1 MKRAL
6 KMQLQLQPMSKL
18 FSSSRRLRIVI
29 LRVVKVTHKSQ
40 SCCQMSTFLSTIEI
54 PHWQGFFDAE
64 QKKDYWRILMDQ
76 LSQESKDYTIFPPK
90 DKIFSA
96 FEYTRPEHCKCIIL
110 GQDPYH
116 GPNQANGLAFS
127 VEQNQKLPPSLR
139 NIFKEYQDDLQLEAP
154 ANGDLNAWAREG
166 VFLLNTALTVRNGE
180 AGSHKEWG
188 WETFVHNALNF
199 LIQTNPCI
207 GFICF
212 GNPAHRLV
220 KNLLQEHT
228 AFSGNI
234 IHTPH
239 PSPLSAYR
247 GFFGSKPFTTFNNK
261 QAEKGLE
268 SVNWE
273 LPYSAQKTLF

>member
-6 KMQLQLQPMSKL
+6 KMRLQLQPMSKL

-54 PHWQGFFDAE
+54 PHWQAFFDAE
-64 QKKDYWRILMDQ
+64 QKKAYWQELMGQ
-76 LSQESKDYTIFPPK
+76 LFQESHTYTIFPPK
-90 DKIFSA
+90 QRIFTA
-96 FEYTRPEHCKCIIL
+96 FEYTSPEHCKCIIL

-127 VEQNQKLPPSLR
+127 VESNQKIPPSLR
-139 NIFKEYQDDLQLEAP
+139 NIFKEYQDDLGFNAP
-154 ANGDLNAWAREG
+154 ANGDLSAWAREG
-166 VFLLNTALTVRNGE
+166 VFLLNTALTVRQGE
-180 AGSHKEWG
+180 AGSHKHLG
-188 WETFVHNALNF
+188 WEEFVGNSVDFIL
-199 LIQTNPCI
+199 TNTPSV

-212 GNPAHRLV
+212 GNPALKLAEKLVHR
-220 KNLLQEHT
+220 NP
-228 AFSGNI
+228 AFAGNI
-234 IHTPH
+234 VHTPH

-273 LPYSAQKTLF
+273 LPSSAQKTLF

>member
-1 MKRAL
+1 
-6 KMQLQLQPMSKL
+6 MQLQLQPMSKL
-18 FSSSRRLRIVI
+18 FSSLRRLRIVI

-54 PHWQGFFDAE
+54 PHWQAFFDAE
-64 QKKDYWRILMDQ
+64 KKKEYWRVLMDQ
-76 LSQESKDYTIFPPK
+76 LSQESQAHTIFPPK

-96 FEYTRPEHCKCIIL
+96 FEYTPPEHCKCIIL

-127 VEQNQKLPPSLR
+127 VEQSQKLPPSLR
-139 NIFKEYQDDLQLEAP
+139 NIFKEYQDDLQLDAP
-154 ANGDLNAWAREG
+154 ANGDLSAWARKG
-166 VFLLNTALTVRNGE
+166 VFLLNTALTVRHGE
-180 AGSHKEWG
+180 AGSHKKWG

-199 LIQTNPCI
+199 LIQTNPHV

-212 GNPAHRLV
+212 GNPAHTLV
-220 KNLLQEHT
+220 KGLVKEHP

-261 QAEKGLE
+261 QTEKGLE

-273 LPYSAQKTLF
+273 LPSSGQKTLF